1 VSAEPELDPDISG
14 TFLPFSS
21 DAPFNRS
28 LEQDER
34 GGDNTVEV
42 LGAINILTESEG
54 KNPLLLLHYVI
65 FLTFF
70 CLCFTVAESE
80 FSLIECF
87 LRVGS

>member
-54 KNPLLLLHYVI
+54 KILFY
-65 FLTFF
+65 F
-70 CLCFTVAESE
+70 CITSYF
-80 FSLIECF
+80 
-87 LRVGS
+87 